1 MLEKSMGGF
10 ESLPKSGSQLTRV
23 EVSLQRKTKD
33 NIKSKTGM
41 QLILYCLTYKGLHL

>member
-10 ESLPKSGSQLTRV
+10 ESLPKSGTRLTRV
-23 EVSLQRKTKD
+23 EVSLLN
-33 NIKSKTGM
+33 NIKSKTVM